1 MTSFELSKMNN
12 GTASLF
18 NYFEMVLKG
27 IIMVLNYTWMCSW
40 LVKQLYEFINDRI
53 AIFKPNLK
61 INDPFWSTVG
71 LRK

>member
-1 MTSFELSKMNN
+1 MNNDEFCFKKMNN

-27 IIMVLNYTWMCSW
+27 IIMVLNYTSMCSW
-40 LVKQLYEFINDRI
+40 LIKQLYEFINDRI

-61 INDPFWSTVG
+61 INDPF
-71 LRK
+71 